1 MHFFVFFP
9 FEFVSL
15 FSLGQS
21 RVERDST
28 PQKPNDA
35 FCLRPQPGCR
45 VRALDEREEE
55 LCCCGADGLA
65 AIQCFSPPS
74 LPGRRRQSSLVVR
87 ADRPDAARGLQHR
100 PLALDAPRKQA
111 EDLPVGGALGSGG
124 EMRYGE
130 RERERERERAR
141 ESERAEEKK
150 KTIDV
155 EFDGG

>member
-1 MHFFVFFP
+1 
-9 FEFVSL
+9 
-15 FSLGQS
+15 
-21 RVERDST
+21 
-28 PQKPNDA
+28 
-35 FCLRPQPGCR
+35 

-100 PLALDAPRKQA
+100 PLALEAPRKQA

-130 RERERERERAR
+130 RERERAR
-141 ESERAEEKK
+141 ESEIAEEKRK
-150 KTIDV
+150 KND
-155 EFDGG
+155 